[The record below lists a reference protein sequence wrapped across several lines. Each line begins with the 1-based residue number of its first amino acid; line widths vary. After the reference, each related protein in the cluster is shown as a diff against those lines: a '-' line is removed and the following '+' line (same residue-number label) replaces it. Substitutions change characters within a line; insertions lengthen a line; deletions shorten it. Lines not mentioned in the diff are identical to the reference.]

1 MPLPSI
7 CFPSIDSLPC
17 ILCSSMI
24 IFQEDSVRDHE
35 KMASHTAQEFQ
46 IWLKANDIIFYA
58 LSINLF
64 TANHI

>member
-1 MPLPSI
+1 
-7 CFPSIDSLPC
+7 
-17 ILCSSMI
+17 MI

-35 KMASHTAQEFQ
+35 KMASHTAEEFQ
-46 IWLKANDIIFYA
+46 IWLKANDVIFYA

>member
-1 MPLPSI
+1 
-7 CFPSIDSLPC
+7 
-17 ILCSSMI
+17 MI
-24 IFQEDSVRDHE
+24 IFQVDSVRDHE

-46 IWLKANDIIFYA
+46 IWLKANDVIFYA